1 MGWFIFPCGNETRA
15 ITVEEEQQ
23 PPPVLL
29 ETSLA
34 PLLSSQSP
42 YSFNEK
48 WNYRSCLYPVI
59 IASSNCP
66 SLWVSSQQVRL
77 KFQFKFDLHNHLGL
91 FPFLPSFTWHQDC
104 LSSPGTRYRSVSRGE
119 WVKVSLLVQSVFQCH
134 LWSYISFM
142 AFLGS

>member
-1 MGWFIFPCGNETRA
+1 MGWFIPPWGNETRA

-34 PLLSSQSP
+34 PSLRSQSP

-48 WNYRSCLYPVI
+48 WNYLSYLYPVI

-77 KFQFKFDLHNHLGL
+77 KFQFKFDLHNHFSL
-91 FPFLPSFTWHQDC
+91 FPFFPLTSGLACPPLGRC
-104 LSSPGTRYRSVSRGE
+104 SPAVCVTGE
-119 WVKVSLLVQSVFQCH
+119 GVKLSLLVQAVFQCH